1 MNRQRHFTEFLQEC
15 RAAFYLWSIRNQD
28 AVSRQIRIHMWSG
41 VASFLVATLV
51 VPIPLEKALTWLF
64 VLGISLTAGL
74 WVLVE
79 RRRSWLLQ
87 IRDPELKRAAHR
99 AMVEYLQQKIGEGKT
114 RHPDSC
120 GESGCNRYR

>member
-1 MNRQRHFTEFLQEC
+1 MHRHRNFTEILQET

-28 AVSRQIRIHMWSG
+28 VVSRQIRIHMWSG

-79 RRRSWLLQ
+79 RRRSWLLR
-87 IRDPELKRAAHR
+87 IRDPELKRLAHR
-99 AMVEYLQQKIGEGKT
+99 VMVEYLQQKIGDDKT
-114 RHPDSC
+114 RHLDAC

>member
-1 MNRQRHFTEFLQEC
+1 MNRQRHFTEIMQET

-28 AVSRQIRIHMWSG
+28 AISRQIRIHMWSG
-41 VASFLVATLV
+41 VASFLLATIV

-74 WVLVE
+74 WAVVE
-79 RRRSWLLQ
+79 RRRSWLLRIQ
-87 IRDPELKRAAHR
+87 DPELKRVAHR
-99 AMVEYLQQKIGEGKT
+99 AMVEYLQQKIGDGKT
-114 RHPDSC
+114 LHLDSC